1 MSEKPGRGIRA
12 TCCIVAEFEPG
23 SLGTRNK
30 KGEVALTKWI
40 HRSVIFAVLMAPGM
54 AFAQDSNEQ
63 TQSTED
69 DGLAP
74 IVVTAQ
80 RRTENLQKVPIAATA
95 LSGDDLEKKAV
106 ERIADLQFVAPSLTV
121 TDAGLTQSVNIRGIG
136 IASGSPAVANGVATY
151 INGIFQPP
159 VLTTSSFYD
168 IQGIEVL
175 RGPQGTLVGSNSTG
189 GAMLITTRTPSTS
202 GINGYARASY
212 GTYNAAS
219 GEGAINLPL
228 SSTLAVRAA
237 GTIQSR
243 DSYYTDAG
251 PLHNKPGRFE
261 EYAGRVSLLWEP
273 SSNFR
278 ALGHAE
284 WIDKNTG
291 GYAYQP
297 MFGTAYS
304 GDRTSDVRLLHYN
317 SPTLNY
323 ERGFMTDLELR
334 YTTDSGIVFRS
345 LTGYTFKRISNLYD
359 SDASTLATQT
369 LDQYTDERQYSQEIN
384 IISPAD
390 ASFNWILGGYYQRN
404 KVGVDIQSKS
414 GSPVDPTDVVQSQDK
429 TTWGIFAH
437 TSYKFSPA
445 LELQVGA
452 RYSNFDA
459 TGGGSVTIGN
469 GSPFFPPGGLVVA
482 NLAGTHSDGRMT
494 GKVALN
500 WTPDKDNL
508 FYIFA
513 ARGYKPGGANSA
525 TSEFGPET
533 VWDYE
538 LGWKSSFLSNH
549 VRTQLGAFYMSY
561 KDFQFDALDRSS
573 GQSGVTNISNATIKG
588 IEGQIQLEYHGFGLD
603 GGFAYVDSKVNP
615 VTVVDS
621 IALQRARPELNGQY
635 GPQCAAG
642 VPSNPPTC
650 FDYSPYLRTAG
661 GGSNLFSPKWTYNI
675 GIEYVA
681 KFGDGFRLRPRL
693 NFGYVGPSWTNL
705 FYNRATD
712 YLLGRGLLSGQITLS
727 KDNWS
732 IEAYGTNLA
741 DKIYVSGG
749 GTNQFYG
756 APREYGVRASMNF

>member
-1 MSEKPGRGIRA
+1 MS
-12 TCCIVAEFEPG
+12 
-23 SLGTRNK
+23 
-30 KGEVALTKWI
+30 KWI
-40 HRSVIFAVLMAPGM
+40 HRSLILTTLISPGM
-54 AFAQDSNEQ
+54 AFAQDNV
-63 TQSTED
+63 TQAQGDEV

-80 RRTENLQKVPIAATA
+80 RRAENLQKVAIAATA
-95 LSGDDLEKKAV
+95 LSGDDLNKHAV
-106 ERIADLQFVAPSLTV
+106 ARIDDLQFVAPSLTV

-136 IASGSPAVANGVATY
+136 IASGQPQVANGVATY

-189 GAMLITTRTPSTS
+189 GAMLITTRAPSLS
-202 GINGYARASY
+202 GVNGYAQASH
-212 GTYNAAS
+212 GNYNDL
-219 GEGAINLPL
+219 GLQGAVNLPL
-228 SSTLAVRAA
+228 TSTLAVRAA
-237 GTIQSR
+237 GTLQSR
-243 DSYYTDAG
+243 DSFYTDVG
-251 PLHNKPGRFE
+251 PLHNKAGSLE

-273 SSNFR
+273 SPNFR

-297 MFGTAYS
+297 LVGTTYS
-304 GDRTSDVRLLHYN
+304 GDRTADVRVLHYN

-323 ERGFMTDLELR
+323 ERGFTTDMELR
-334 YTTDSGIVFRS
+334 YTTDSGIVLRS
-345 LTGYTFKRISNLYD
+345 LTGYTFKRITNLYD

-369 LDQYTDERQYSQEIN
+369 LDQYTDERQISQEIN
-384 IISPAD
+384 IISPASD
-390 ASFNWILGGYYQRN
+390 AFNWILGAYYQHN
-404 KVGVDIQSKS
+404 KIGVDIQSLS
-414 GSPVDPTDVVQSQDK
+414 GSPADPTDVVQSQDK
-429 TTWGIFAH
+429 TTWGLFAH
-437 TSYKFSPA
+437 TANKLSSA

-452 RYSNFDA
+452 RYSGFKAEGD
-459 TGGGSVTIGN
+459 GSVTIGN

-482 NLAGTHSDGRMT
+482 NLAGSHSDGRMT

-500 WTPDKDNL
+500 WTPDDDNL
-508 FYIFA
+508 VYAFV

-561 KDFQFDALDRSS
+561 KDFQFDALDRAS

-588 IEGQIQLEYHGFGLD
+588 IEGQIQLEWHGFGVD
-603 GGFAYVDSKVNP
+603 GGFAYVASQLDP
-615 VTVVDS
+615 VTIVNS
-621 IALQRARPELNGQY
+621 RALSLARPELNGQY

-642 VPSNPPTC
+642 VNESPPTC
-650 FDYSPYLRTAG
+650 FDYTPYLTTSG
-661 GGSNLFSPKWTYNI
+661 GGPNLFSPKWTYNF

-681 KFGDGFRLRPRL
+681 RFGDGFKLRPRL
-693 NFGYVGPSWTNL
+693 NYGYVGSSWTNL
-705 FYNRATD
+705 FYDRTTD
-712 YLLGRGLLSGQITLS
+712 YLLGRGLLSAQISLS
-727 KDNWS
+727 KGNWS

-741 DKIYVSGG
+741 DKVYVSGG
-749 GTNQFYG
+749 GINQFYG
-756 APREYGVRASMNF
+756 APRQYGVRAAINF